1 MPPDTPADRPLGW
14 WLKQADVRLD
24 AAFDQVLQG
33 RDVDRRIWQV
43 LASLAKQPTD
53 RSALTS
59 SLAPF
64 DEPQVIDS
72 VLGDLT
78 DRGWVDE
85 SDGVLALTPEGRRE
99 QTALAPLAGE
109 VRRQVADALPGD
121 DYATLVKLL
130 SQLVAALETRG
141 REASP

>member
-1 MPPDTPADRPLGW
+1 MPPHTPADRPLGW

-24 AAFDQVLQG
+24 AAFDRVLQG
-33 RDVDRRIWQV
+33 RDVDRRMWQV
-43 LASLAKQPTD
+43 LASLARQPTD
-53 RSALTS
+53 RSALTR

-64 DEPQVIDS
+64 DEAQVVDS
-72 VLGDLT
+72 VLGDLAG
-78 DRGWVDE
+78 RGWIAE

-99 QTALAPLAGE
+99 QAALAPLAGE
-109 VRRQVADALPGD
+109 IRRQVAEALPGED
-121 DYATLVKLL
+121 HATLVQLL